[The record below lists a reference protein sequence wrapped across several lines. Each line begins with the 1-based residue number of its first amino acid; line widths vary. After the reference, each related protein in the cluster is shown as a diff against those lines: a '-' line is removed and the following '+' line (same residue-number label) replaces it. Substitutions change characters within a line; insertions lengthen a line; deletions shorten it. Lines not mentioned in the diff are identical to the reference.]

1 MSHPGTDEWEVCGR
15 QWNDVYECKQPFDG
29 PLAMNHLC
37 FQHLVE
43 QDGPLRD
50 EHGNPMI
57 QEPNNV
63 SEPCGTELS

>member
-1 MSHPGTDEWEVCGR
+1 MMFTSANSPSMVRC
-15 QWNDVYECKQPFDG
+15 
-29 PLAMNHLC
+29 LC